1 MMTTIGSQISTMNIA
16 TMTNNFYLLLQAMT
30 MMTTIDGPASTM
42 NVATMTI
49 IITTIKATMMKWATT
64 MTLIHPGG

>member
-1 MMTTIGSQISTMNIA
+1 MMSTIDGPVSTMNVA
-16 TMTNNFYLLLQAMT
+16 TMTNNSYLLLQAMT
-30 MMTTIDGPASTM
+30 MMTTIDGPVSTM

-64 MTLIHPGG
+64 MTLIHQGG

>member
-1 MMTTIGSQISTMNIA
+1 MMTTIDRPVSTMIVA
-16 TMTNNFYLLLQAMT
+16 TVANNSYLLLQATT
-30 MMTTIDGPASTM
+30 MMTTIDGPVSTM

-49 IITTIKATMMKWATT
+49 IITTIKATTMKWATT

>member
-1 MMTTIGSQISTMNIA
+1 
-16 TMTNNFYLLLQAMT
+16 
-30 MMTTIDGPASTM
+30 MMTTIDGPVSTM

-49 IITTIKATMMKWATT
+49 IITTIKATTMKWATT